1 VSDEKGTSISRTC
14 EKNTA
19 HPIILPKPIL
29 SFSEG
34 RNFFTKLVCSNL
46 LSQGIAV
53 TKIMTGRA
61 SSVVSMYLWTSE
73 SVARSPNDSPNAM
86 VEIVSSVKYEV
97 MRAKSTGL
105 YSDFVETY
113 FRSMRSINA
122 STLSSIDFSR
132 PSTSFP
138 EY

>member
-1 VSDEKGTSISRTC
+1 VVDERTQHITLDYFVRSESLANNLLGYAAIILVSEEKGTSVSRTC

-61 SSVVSMYLWTSE
+61 SSVVSMYL
-73 SVARSPNDSPNAM
+73 
-86 VEIVSSVKYEV
+86 
-97 MRAKSTGL
+97 
-105 YSDFVETY
+105 
-113 FRSMRSINA
+113 
-122 STLSSIDFSR
+122 
-132 PSTSFP
+132 
-138 EY
+138 